1 MVAIRGAAGEEAYL
15 REAMGYCRKFI
26 EKIYPPKDLV
36 LIGPAPETVSKV
48 QDMYR
53 MVLYMRHKD
62 REILVRLKNALEK
75 YIEINRGFRKISI
88 QFDFNA

>member
-1 MVAIRGAAGEEAYL
+1 ME
-15 REAMGYCRKFI
+15 YCRKFI
-26 EKIYPPKDLV
+26 EKIYPKEDLV
-36 LIGPAPETVSKV
+36 LIGPAPEAVSKV

-53 MVLYMRHKD
+53 MVLYMRHQD

-75 YIEINRGFRKISI
+75 YIEINSGFRKISI